1 MGKSKQRILSGI
13 RRNNTD
19 LKITRSQAIQMVVAE
34 IYDNPASLH
43 AKELIT
49 LFGLSADELGEA
61 GMDYEHLCSLG
72 MVIV

>member
-13 RRNNTD
+13 RRGNID

-34 IYDNPASLH
+34 IYDNPSSLH

-49 LFGLSADELGEA
+49 LFGLSAEELGEA

-72 MVIV
+72 RVIV

>member
-13 RRNNTD
+13 KRNNTD

-34 IYDNPASLH
+34 IYDNPDSLH
-43 AKELIT
+43 AKELIS

-61 GMDYEHLCSLG
+61 GLDYEHLCSLG
-72 MVIV
+72 RAIV

>member
-19 LKITRSQAIQMVVAE
+19 LKITRSQAVEIVVAE
-34 IYDNPASLH
+34 IYDNPQSLH
-43 AKELIT
+43 AKELIS
-49 LFGLSADELGEA
+49 LFGLTADELGEA

-72 MVIV
+72 RVIV